1 MDFEKMSK
9 ELIDKA
15 IEKYNKYRSPEAT
28 ARLIYYQRDKFL
40 VEFSGYFC
48 LTCGYYDYFED
59 LIYILKEMGL
69 KAKIEKIEEKENN
82 TTLVTFILLNDI

>member
-1 MDFEKMSK
+1 MSK
-9 ELIDKA
+9 ELIEEA

-28 ARLIYYQRDKFL
+28 ARLVYYQEDKFL

-69 KAKIEKIEEKENN
+69 RAKTEKIEEKENN
-82 TTLVTFILLNDI
+82 ITLVTFILLK

>member
-1 MDFEKMSK
+1 MSK
-9 ELIDKA
+9 ELIEEA

-28 ARLIYYQRDKFL
+28 ARLMYYQEDKFL

-48 LTCGYYDYFED
+48 FTCGYYDYFED

-69 KAKIEKIEEKENN
+69 RAKIEKIEEKENN
-82 TTLVTFILLNDI
+82 ITLVTFILLNNI

>member
-1 MDFEKMSK
+1 MDFGKMNK

-15 IEKYNKYRSPEAT
+15 IEEYNKYRSPEAK
-28 ARLIYYQRDKFL
+28 ARLVYYQKDKFL

-59 LIYILKEMGL
+59 LIYFLKEMGL
-69 KAKIEKIEEKENN
+69 KAKIEKIEEKENS
-82 TTLVTFILLNDI
+82 TLVTFTLLNNT